1 MGISKKRGSDT
12 CSMIFLIHVFHKGN
26 TLEAY
31 KVFGA
36 HLETNDHKKRVSRF
50 TVYAPNARS
59 VQVVGDFN
67 DWDGQNHYMEKVY
80 RWRNLDFIYSWGKR
94 ILLFISTG
102 LKHKILRQ

>member
-1 MGISKKRGSDT
+1 MLDDFFNS
-12 CSMIFLIHVFHKGN
+12 LFHKGN

-36 HLETNDHKKRVSRF
+36 HLETNDHKKGVRF

-67 DWDGQNHYMEKVY
+67 DWDGKTIIWKGIQMEESGLY
-80 RWRNLDFIYSWGKR
+80 
-94 ILLFISTG
+94 LFLG
-102 LKHKILRQ
+102 

>member
-1 MGISKKRGSDT
+1 MLDD
-12 CSMIFLIHVFHKGN
+12 FLIHVFHKGN

-36 HLETNDHKKRVSRF
+36 HLETNDHKKGVRF

-67 DWDGQNHYMEKVY
+67 DWDGARPLYGKVY
-80 RWRNLDFIYSWGKR
+80 RWRNLDFIYSWR
-94 ILLFISTG
+94 
-102 LKHKILRQ
+102 